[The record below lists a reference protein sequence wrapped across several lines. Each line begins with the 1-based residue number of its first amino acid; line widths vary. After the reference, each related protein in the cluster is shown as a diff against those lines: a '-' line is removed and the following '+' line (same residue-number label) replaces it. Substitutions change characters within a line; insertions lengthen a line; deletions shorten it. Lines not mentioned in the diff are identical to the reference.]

1 MSIAVM
7 ESIKPYEAS
16 ATDRRGL
23 PAGFHEAPRYMGYQP
38 IDHTLPWAKYFQPT
52 VRPLPA
58 RVSNALRSGA
68 VPATQITPVEQIAGQ
83 MSRPGYLPLETG
95 YGLGAH
101 GTACVACL
109 TDMPGVRPEMWDW
122 WFGWHIKESSRYKLW
137 HPEAHVFTM
146 PSEQRSDHPALS
158 DKARYIGNV
167 SYIDEY
173 IGANLMRLAVRFV
186 APSTLGFADE
196 EEHCTTV
203 VGRGGP
209 SLAPVTA
216 LWLIHQMRRTDTG
229 SELRSRFYVGP
240 PQPLPGI
247 PLAAG
252 DAPPGTGPPPEPSP
266 IDLLEHCGA
275 EMNHLA
281 GILPALYDEFRAA

>member
-1 MSIAVM
+1 MPRITPIA
-7 ESIKPYEAS
+7 PYEAS
-16 ATDRRGL
+16 AVDRTGL
-23 PAGFHEAPRYMGYQP
+23 PAGFHEAPRYIGYQP
-38 IDHTLPWAKYFQPT
+38 IDHALPWAPFYRPT
-52 VRPLPA
+52 VTAVPA
-58 RVSNALRSGA
+58 RVSEALRAGP
-68 VPATQITPVEQIAGQ
+68 VPTAIVTPVDLIAEQ

-95 YGLGAH
+95 FGMGAD

-109 TDMPGVRPEMWDW
+109 TDMPGVSPEMWDW

-137 HPEAHVFTM
+137 HPEAHVFTL
-146 PSEQRSDHPALS
+146 PGEHRSDHPALS
-158 DKARYIGNV
+158 DKQRYIGNV

-196 EEHCTTV
+196 EKHCTTV

-216 LWLIHQMRRTDTG
+216 VWLIHQMRRTDTG
-229 SELRSRFYVGP
+229 SELRSRFYIGA
-240 PQPLPGI
+240 PQPLHGMPPTAGGARPGK
-247 PLAAG
+247 
-252 DAPPGTGPPPEPSP
+252 GPPPEPSP
-266 IDLLEHCGA
+266 LDLLEHCGA

>member
-1 MSIAVM
+1 MDI
-7 ESIKPYEAS
+7 ESTATIYAYKAS
-16 ATDRRGL
+16 ETDRKGL
-23 PAGFHEAPRYMGYQP
+23 PAGFHEAPRYVGYLST
-38 IDHTLPWAKYFQPT
+38 DHTVPWGAYFRPT
-52 VRPLPA
+52 VSPLPA
-58 RVSNALRSGA
+58 RVTSALQAGP
-68 VPATQITPVEQIAGQ
+68 VPTNNVAPVALIAEH

-95 YGLGAH
+95 FGMGAD

-146 PSEQRSDHPALS
+146 PGEQRSDHPALS
-158 DKARYIGNV
+158 DKQRYIGNV

-186 APSTLGFADE
+186 APSALGFADTE
-196 EEHCTTV
+196 KHCTTV

-216 LWLIHQMRRTDTG
+216 VWLIHQMRRTDTG
-229 SELRSRFYVGP
+229 CELRSRFYIGP
-240 PQPLPGI
+240 PQPLPGLPAI
-247 PLAAG
+247 AG
-252 DAPPGTGPPPEPSP
+252 GAPPGKGPPPEPSP
-266 IDLLEHCGA
+266 RDLLEHCGA

-281 GILPALYDEFRAA
+281 GILPALYAEFRAA